1 MNLTENYSVSRVPAA
16 ARLPF
21 FGVALVHMGM
31 LTALDQFML
40 GAVLGHSMSYSDA
53 FLAITAGSIIFFIAT
68 FGLGY
73 AGMREG
79 VSGSLL
85 ARWSGFGTNG
95 SILVGL
101 LIAVS
106 LLGWFGVQNSVFANS
121 LDFALGH
128 KLGFHWAA
136 ALSGLTLTLI
146 VAFGFRAL
154 RFAARIA
161 VPAFALSIIYIS
173 VVLLSGHSA
182 GALADLSQ
190 LGQSLSVSDAITMV
204 VGGSIVA
211 SLITPDLTRYYSNG
225 KQVMVMTLLTI
236 FAGEYVI
243 NGLAVIISVILK
255 TADVVTIMSQV
266 TGGIGLLVVVFSTMR
281 INDINLYS
289 SSLGIANAIQAFTG
303 RSVPYVIITLLIGV
317 VGTTLSVMGIL
328 DRFIDFLNL
337 LGILFPPVIGIMLV
351 DYFVLKT
358 DREVLDTT
366 RALGQLPDESQ
377 TKKTGWN
384 AIIASLAGA
393 LAGYYLTSGVPAI
406 NSILAG
412 IVVYVVLVALSH
424 RLTGK
429 QGKRFGKNSDQ
440 HNLS

>member
-1 MNLTENYSVSRVPAA
+1 
-16 ARLPF
+16 
-21 FGVALVHMGM
+21 MGM

-95 SILVGL
+95 SILVSL

-121 LDFALGH
+121 LDFSLGH

>member
-1 MNLTENYSVSRVPAA
+1 MSLHENYSVERVPAA

-21 FGVALVHMGM
+21 WGVALVHMGM

-40 GAVLGHSMSYSDA
+40 GATLGHSMSYAHA
-53 FLAITAGSIIFFIAT
+53 FIAITAGSLIFFVAT

-79 VSGSLL
+79 ISGSLL
-85 ARWSGFGTNG
+85 ARWCGFGRGG
-95 SILVGL
+95 SVLVSL

-106 LLGWFGVQNSVFANS
+106 LLGWFGIQNSVFASS
-121 LDFALGH
+121 LDHALGQ

-161 VPAFALSIIYIS
+161 VPAFAISVLYISTVLLTGQDMGTLSALSEAGKGLSI
-173 VVLLSGHSA
+173 
-182 GALADLSQ
+182 
-190 LGQSLSVSDAITMV
+190 SDAITLV

-225 KQVMVMTLLTI
+225 RQVMLMTVLTI

-243 NGLAVIISVILK
+243 NGLAVIISVILN

-266 TGGIGLLVVVFSTMR
+266 TGGIGLVVVVFSTMR

-289 SSLGIANAIQAFTG
+289 SSLGVANAIEAFTG
-303 RSVPYVIITLLIGV
+303 KKIPYVVITLFIGLA
-317 VGTTLSVMGIL
+317 GTTMSVMGIL
-328 DRFIDFLNL
+328 DRFVDFLNL
-337 LGILFPPVIGIMLV
+337 LGVLFPPVIGVMMV
-351 DYFVLKT
+351 DYFILKS
-358 DREVLDTT
+358 DRKVLDES
-366 RALGQLPDESQ
+366 RRRNALPDEAQ
-377 TKKTGWN
+377 TKNFGWN
-384 AIIASLAGA
+384 AIIASLLGA
-393 LAGYYLTSGVPAI
+393 VAGYYVTYGVPAL
-406 NSILAG
+406 NSIIAG
-412 IVVYVVLVALSH
+412 CLMYLVLNFIKGQMTS
-424 RLTGK
+424 RDSESISGI
-429 QGKRFGKNSDQ
+429 
-440 HNLS
+440 

>member
-1 MNLTENYSVSRVPAA
+1 MNLNENYSVSRVPAA

-40 GAVLGHSMSYSDA
+40 GAVLGHQMSYMDA
-53 FLAITAGSIIFFIAT
+53 FIAITAGSVIFFIAT

-79 VSGSLL
+79 ISGSLL

-101 LIAVS
+101 LIAIS

-128 KLGFHWAA
+128 RLGFHTAA
-136 ALSGLTLTLI
+136 ALSGITLTII
-146 VAFGFRAL
+146 VAFGFKAL

-161 VPAFALSIIYIS
+161 VPAFALSVIYIS
-173 VVLLSGHSA
+173 VVLLSGHSKE
-182 GALADLSQ
+182 ALTTVTETYKTLSI
-190 LGQSLSVSDAITMV
+190 SDAITMV

-225 KQVMVMTLLTI
+225 RQVFSMTMLTI
-236 FAGEYVI
+236 LAGEYVV
-243 NGLAVIISVILK
+243 NGLAVIISVMLK
-255 TADVVTIMSQV
+255 TSDVVTIMSQV

-303 RSVPYVIITLLIGV
+303 RSVPYVVITLLIGFA
-317 VGTTLSVMGIL
+317 GTALSVMGIL

-337 LGILFPPVIGIMLV
+337 LGILFPPVIAIMLV
-351 DYFVLKT
+351 DYYVLKT
-358 DREVLDTT
+358 DRNLLDIS
-366 RALGQLPDESQ
+366 RKQGLLPNVKD

-384 AIIASLAGA
+384 AIIASFAGG
-393 LAGYYLTSGVPAI
+393 LAGYYVTAGVPAV
-406 NSILAG
+406 NSIIAG
-412 IVVYVVLVALSH
+412 ISVYFLLAFVGRYA
-424 RLTGK
+424 GK
-429 QGKRFGKNSDQ
+429 HTAHNSEQ
-440 HNLS
+440 YGRTE

>member
-1 MNLTENYSVSRVPAA
+1 MNLSENYSVSRVPAA

-40 GAVLGHSMSYSDA
+40 GAVLGHSMSYMDA
-53 FLAITAGSIIFFIAT
+53 FIAITAGSIIFFIAT

-79 VSGSLL
+79 ISGSLL

-106 LLGWFGVQNSVFANS
+106 LLGWFGVQNSLFAKS
-121 LDFALGH
+121 LDQALGE

-136 ALSGLTLTLI
+136 AVSGTTLTLI
-146 VAFGFRAL
+146 VAFGFKAL

-161 VPAFALSIIYIS
+161 VPAFAISVIYIS
-173 VVLLSGHSA
+173 FILLSGKDMSSLI
-182 GALADLSQ
+182 ALSEQGKGLT
-190 LGQSLSVSDAITMV
+190 VSDAITLV

-211 SLITPDLTRYYSNG
+211 SLITPDLTRYYSNS
-225 KQVMVMTLLTI
+225 KQVLLMTLITI

-243 NGLAVIISVILK
+243 NGLAVIISVILN
-255 TADVVTIMSQV
+255 TADVVSIMQQV
-266 TGGIGLLVVVFSTMR
+266 TGGIGLFVVVFSTLR

-358 DREVLDTT
+358 DRKVLDAT
-366 RALGQLPDESQ
+366 RALSELPDESQ

-384 AIIASLAGA
+384 AIIASLMGA
-393 LAGYYLTSGVPAI
+393 LAGYYVTAGVPAV
-406 NSILAG
+406 NSIIAG
-412 IVVYVVLVALSH
+412 ISVYVLLALLG
-424 RLTGK
+424 RYI
-429 QGKRFGKNSDQ
+429 RKNINHHPEQYSRTK
-440 HNLS
+440 